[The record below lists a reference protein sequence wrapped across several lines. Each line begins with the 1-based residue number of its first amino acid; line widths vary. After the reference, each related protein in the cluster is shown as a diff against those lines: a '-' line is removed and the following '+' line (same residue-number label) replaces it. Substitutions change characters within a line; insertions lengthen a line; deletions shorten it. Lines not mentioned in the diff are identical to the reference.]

1 MHSSEASQNLTF
13 IEDLIQG
20 ESLSNRSH
28 SKLNRKAPSTQMI
41 YGVCSKNKYCRVL
54 LLNRVQYVIPKY
66 NQSQTVKSDE
76 EELYLAF
83 YLGMYDDNYMVDSTT
98 AVCKIFTG

>member
-1 MHSSEASQNLTF
+1 MFIHLRPRKR

-28 SKLNRKAPSTQMI
+28 SKLNKQAPSTQTI
-41 YGVCSKNKYCRVL
+41 YGVCSNSKYCRVL

-66 NQSQTVKSDE
+66 NQSQTAKSDDE
-76 EELYLAF
+76 GLYLAF
-83 YLGMYDDNYMVDSTT
+83 YLGMLES
-98 AVCKIFTG
+98 